1 MKRKYIWYLNIFPN
15 GRCKPSTLPTIC
27 VGPWL
32 INSLKRWWK
41 PFVFS
46 VKTHAH
52 VIHIVS
58 LSIFFGPIV
67 ALLPFLFL
75 HELAISLLFNL
86 SFVMHGLLPGTT
98 RRKLFCSSL
107 LKATLGTADS
117 RYDWLRSTLDDTRE
131 SLYSSVD
138 ATGAIYNKWTTE
150 NMPLIILRL
159 VALVIGGY
167 ALFGI
172 WTSGDP
178 Y

>member
-1 MKRKYIWYLNIFPN
+1 MYYEEEVHLIFEYLSQWPVQAFHLANY
-15 GRCKPSTLPTIC
+15 L
-27 VGPWL
+27 L
-32 INSLKRWWK
+32 
-41 PFVFS
+41 
-46 VKTHAH
+46 KTHAH

-86 SFVMHGLLPGTT
+86 SFVMHGLLPGT
-98 RRKLFCSSL
+98 
-107 LKATLGTADS
+107 ADS

-150 NMPLIILRL
+150 NIPLIILRL